1 MSEFNGPTATDVVRA
16 TVVAQREQLVALVRS
31 RVGGTLDA
39 DELVQSAIARALE
52 HAIELRD
59 PSRAAAWLKRVVRN
73 VLIDELRSRRAPLL
87 PVDDHELSA
96 ISDDWTIDCWC
107 VLVQAE
113 TLKPEYAAIL
123 RRVIIDGAPIKQVA
137 LELAITENN
146 AMVRLHRARGA
157 LKERLRAHC
166 GTTTARSCAE
176 CGCEAR
182 GCCPRPASEARHQH

>member
-1 MSEFNGPTATDVVRA
+1 
-16 TVVAQREQLVALVRS
+16 VAFVRS
-31 RVGGTLDA
+31 RAGGTVDA
-39 DELVQSAIARALE
+39 DELVQIAIARALE
-52 HAIELRD
+52 HASQLRD
-59 PSRAAAWLKRVVRN
+59 PTRAGAWLRRVVRN
-73 VLIDELRSRRAPLL
+73 VLIDELRSRQAPLL
-87 PVDDHELSA
+87 PVDDLELSA
-96 ISDDWTIDCWC
+96 ISDDSTIDCWC

-137 LELAITENN
+137 LQLGITENN

-157 LKERLRAHC
+157 LKERLKAHC

-182 GCCPRPASEARHQH
+182 GCCPRPADSEERHQH